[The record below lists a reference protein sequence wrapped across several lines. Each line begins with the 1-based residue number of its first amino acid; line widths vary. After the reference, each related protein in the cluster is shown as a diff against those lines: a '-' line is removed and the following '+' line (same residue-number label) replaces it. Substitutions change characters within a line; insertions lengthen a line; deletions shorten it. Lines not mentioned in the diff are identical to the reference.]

1 MKVMKRFVGIAIG
14 LIVLSGVAA
23 AQTPD
28 PKQVAAGKELFT
40 TLKCGTCHRA
50 EGKGPAKLT
59 LDGIGPKMPAA
70 QIRAWI
76 ATPAEM
82 EAKLPKPPTVKM
94 STMMKKKLGDADVDA
109 LVAYV
114 LSLK

>member
-1 MKVMKRFVGIAIG
+1 MRRIVGIVAG
-14 LIVLSGVAA
+14 FIVLSSAAA
-23 AQTPD
+23 AQAPD
-28 PKQVAAGKELFT
+28 PKKVAAGKELYT
-40 TLKCGTCHRA
+40 TLKCSTCHRA

-59 LDGIGPKMPAA
+59 LDGIAAKMPAA

-76 ATPAEM
+76 ATPADM

-94 STMMKKKLGDADVDA
+94 STMMKKNLSDPDIDA